1 MGYDEVLLERI
12 HHHLGDRDDVVD
24 KKMFGGVAFMLN
36 GNMAVGVSGDR
47 LMVRIAAE
55 QHGAALGLPGVHQF
69 DLTGRPMKG
78 WIVVDADALDED
90 ERLAYWIDRGLE
102 YAGSLPPK

>member
-1 MGYDEVLLERI
+1 MAYDERLLERI
-12 HHHLGDRDDVVD
+12 NERLGEREDVVA

-55 QHGAALGLPGVHQF
+55 EHDATLALPGVSQF
-69 DLTGRPMKG
+69 DLTGRPMSG
-78 WIVVDADALDED
+78 WIVVESDALAED
-90 ERLAYWIDRGLE
+90 GRLAYWIDRGLE